1 MHVLFIYYTTLLN
14 KLSLL
19 SLVNEEL
26 SLSLSLS
33 LALTFC
39 LSCFPPPLSLPPP
52 PVLMRISVRLCASWI
67 CTGGVEGWRGRRGEV
82 TFWGQTNLLPLYLLL
97 RACAEPHTKR
107 WFSRDVS
114 CYHGSVWNS
123 QAGGYVLTCHTKVA
137 RDSSD
142 TIFSSGTFFS
152 FPALLHSR
160 AAVAGAGWDWLSVGV
175 SRGGSWG
182 GFYFQNLSSLF
193 MGDSSLVY
201 QPDRMSGVACVK
213 TTPPYAGHDVY
224 VDVLASHPHDSTI
237 HRWLNH
243 HLEHLLLPQ
252 FRLQVCLQLNLVV
265 SMCEEESAGKL
276 NFCI

>member
-1 MHVLFIYYTTLLN
+1 
-14 KLSLL
+14 
-19 SLVNEEL
+19 
-26 SLSLSLS
+26 
-33 LALTFC
+33 
-39 LSCFPPPLSLPPP
+39 
-52 PVLMRISVRLCASWI
+52 MRISVRLCASWI
-67 CTGGVEGWRGRRGEV
+67 CSRGVEGWRGRRGEV

-114 CYHGSVWNS
+114 CYHGSVWNI

-142 TIFSSGTFFS
+142 TIFSSGSFFS

-252 FRLQVCLQLNLVV
+252 VCLQVCLQLNLVV
-265 SMCEEESAGKL
+265 SMCEEESAEKL